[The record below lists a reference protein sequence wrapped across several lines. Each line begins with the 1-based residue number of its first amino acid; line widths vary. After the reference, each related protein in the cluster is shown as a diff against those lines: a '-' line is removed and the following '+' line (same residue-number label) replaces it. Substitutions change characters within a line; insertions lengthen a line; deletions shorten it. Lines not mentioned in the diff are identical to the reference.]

1 MPVLELLVASVYLEP
16 EYGVAPSSPSAGLRR
31 TLLKLASHDWENL
44 PLLVDF
50 ASDLVLADR
59 LKISAH
65 FQFAR
70 KNAGPAMFIVSSL
83 CREQD
88 FFPVYTEASPTT
100 IVLRMMAAAAE
111 RSYQQLAAWVRDV
124 KCGVDQDV
132 DGIMDSPAPPAN
144 VILRFCK
151 SIVASKNGQQ
161 QQQHH
166 PGKLWDSLRSGPSF
180 ARLKVFSNLSA
191 KEIAYNNLVVRPSES
206 PHPLQEEILDALRRN
221 YGDVALFFWNGL
233 QGRDV
238 YVVWRPAAFLPKP
251 WKVTLA
257 ANRMPL
263 SGEGSHSVLA
273 TSEIVLALLSCGG
286 GLFDASG
293 ANFL

>member
-1 MPVLELLVASVYLEP
+1 VPVLELLVASVYLDP
-16 EYGVAPSSPSAGLRR
+16 EYGVAPSSPSAGFRR
-31 TLLKLASHDWENL
+31 ALLKLASHDWENL

-50 ASDLVLADR
+50 AADLVLADR

-65 FQFAR
+65 FQYAR

-88 FFPVYTEASPTT
+88 FFPVYTEVSPSA

-111 RSYQQLAAWVRDV
+111 RSYQQLAAWVSDA
-124 KCGVDQDV
+124 KCLGDQDV

-151 SIVASKNGQQ
+151 SIVSSKSGQQ
-161 QQQHH
+161 Q
-166 PGKLWDSLRSGPSF
+166 PPRKLWESLRNGPSF

-191 KEIAYNNLVVRPSES
+191 KETAYNNLVVRPSES
-206 PHPLQEEILDALRRN
+206 PHPLQEEILVTLRRN

-233 QGRDV
+233 HGRDV

-263 SGEGSHSVLA
+263 SGDGSHSVVA

-286 GLFDASG
+286 GLFEDPI
-293 ANFL
+293 FI